1 MAIDPHEVLKTVFG
15 FDSFRGRQA
24 EVIDHLLGGGDCLVL
39 MPTGGGKSL
48 CFQIPALCRD
58 GVAIVIS
65 PLIALMEDQVA
76 ALKQNGVRA
85 EALHSGLP
93 AGAWAD
99 IDERLHRGDLD
110 LLYVSPE
117 RLMKNGFLD
126 RLGSCPLAL
135 FAIDEAHCVSQWG
148 HDFRPEYRQLS
159 LLADRFPEVPRI
171 ALTATADIPTRNDII
186 ERLRLP
192 ADSVFAAGFDRPNI
206 RYRVTPKNNPRDQL
220 LDFLNAE
227 HGGDAGIVYCQTRKR
242 TDETAAW
249 LSAQGW
255 RTLPYHAG
263 LDASVRAD
271 HQARFIKEEGV
282 VMVATIAFGMGIDK
296 PNVRFV
302 AHMDLPKSL
311 ESYYQETG
319 RAGRDGLPANAWM
332 AYGMQDV
339 ARIGQFIVNSE
350 ADETQKRLERRKLDS
365 LVGFCETATCRRQ
378 VLLGYFGETLAEPCG
393 NCDTCLE
400 PVETFDGTEVV
411 QKALSCVYRT
421 GEIFGAAH
429 VIDVLLGG
437 DTDKVRRFRHNEL
450 STYGVGEGT
459 SRPEW
464 QSIFR
469 QLVAMGLLIVD
480 VEGHGGLR
488 MGPDCRPVLR
498 GDQRIELRKETFRKS
513 SKKAAKSGGGA
524 AARATLNDPDDEA
537 LFQELRQRR
546 MELARAQ
553 GVPPY
558 VIFNDRTLVEI
569 AQARPR
575 HAHELAR
582 LNGVGEVKLQRYGD
596 EFLAVVDAHG
606 G

>member
-1 MAIDPHEVLKTVFG
+1 MAIDPHEVLKRIFG
-15 FDSFRGRQA
+15 FESFRGRQA
-24 EVIDHLLGGGDCLVL
+24 EVIEHIIDGGDCLVL

-48 CFQIPALCRD
+48 CFQIPALCRN
-58 GVAIVIS
+58 GVAIVVS

-76 ALKQNGVRA
+76 ALKQNGVSA

-93 AGAWAD
+93 AGAWSK
-99 IDERLHRGDLD
+99 IDERLHLGDLD

-117 RLMKNGFLD
+117 RLMMNGFLD
-126 RLGSCPLAL
+126 RLDSFPLAL

-159 LLADRFPEVPRI
+159 LLAERFPGVPRV
-171 ALTATADIPTRNDII
+171 ALTATADIPTRNDIV

-192 ADSVFAAGFDRPNI
+192 ADSIFAAGFDRPNI
-206 RYRVTPKNNPRDQL
+206 FYRVTPKNNPRDQL
-220 LDFLNAE
+220 LNFLNTE

-242 TDETAAW
+242 TDEMATW

-255 RTLPYHAG
+255 RALPYHAG
-263 LDASVRAD
+263 LDSSIRAE
-271 HQARFIKEEGV
+271 HQERFLKEEGV

-302 AHMDLPKSL
+302 VHMDLPKSL

-319 RAGRDGLPANAWM
+319 RAGRDELPANAWM

-339 ARIGQFIVNSE
+339 ARISQFITNSE
-350 ADETQKRLERRKLDS
+350 ADVNQKLLERRKLDS
-365 LVGFCETATCRRQ
+365 LVGFCETAACRRQ
-378 VLLGYFGETLAEPCG
+378 VLLGYFGETLVEPCG
-393 NCDTCLE
+393 NCDTCLDLA
-400 PVETFDGTEVV
+400 ETFDCTEAV

-429 VIDVLLGG
+429 VTDVLLGG
-437 DTDKVRRFRHNEL
+437 DTEKVRRFHHNGL

-459 SRPEW
+459 SRAEW

-469 QLVAMGLLIVD
+469 QLVAMGLLVVD

-488 MGPDCRPVLR
+488 LGPDCRPVLR
-498 GDQRIELRKETFRKS
+498 GERRVELRRETIQNS
-513 SKKAAKSGGGA
+513 SKKGSKPSGGT
-524 AARATLNDPDDEA
+524 AARASLSNPGDEA
-537 LFQELRQRR
+537 LFQELRQCR
-546 MELARAQ
+546 MQLARAQ

-558 VIFNDRTLVEI
+558 VIFNDRTLLEI
-569 AQARPR
+569 AQVRPR
-575 HAHELAR
+575 HAYEMAL
-582 LNGVGEVKLQRYGD
+582 LNGIGEVKLQRYGD
-596 EFLAVVDAHG
+596 EFLAVVDAHDG
-606 G
+606 

>member
-15 FDSFRGRQA
+15 FENFRGRQA
-24 EVIDHLLGGGDCLVL
+24 EVIEHLLNGGDCLVL

-48 CFQIPALCRD
+48 CFQIPALCLD
-58 GVAIVIS
+58 GVAIVVS

-85 EALHSGLP
+85 EALHSGLS
-93 AGAWAD
+93 AGAWSE

-117 RLMKNGFLD
+117 RLMMNGFLD

-159 LLADRFPEVPRI
+159 LLADRFPGVPRI

-206 RYRVTPKNNPRDQL
+206 RYRVTPKDDPRNQL

-242 TDETAAW
+242 TDETATW

-255 RTLPYHAG
+255 RALPYHAG
-263 LDASVRAD
+263 LEASVRAR
-271 HQARFIKEEGV
+271 HQERFLKEEGV

-350 ADETQKRLERRKLDS
+350 ADDQQKRLERRKLDS

-378 VLLGYFGETLAEPCG
+378 VLLGYFGEILAEPCG
-393 NCDTCLE
+393 NCDTCLS
-400 PVETFDGTEVV
+400 PVATFDGSEVV

-421 GEIFGAAH
+421 GEIFGAGH

-450 STYGVGEGT
+450 STYGVGAGT
-459 SRPEW
+459 SRAEW
-464 QSIFR
+464 QSVFR

-488 MGPDCRPVLR
+488 MGPDCRSVLR
-498 GDQRIELRKETFRKS
+498 GERRIELRRETIRKS
-513 SKKAAKSGGGA
+513 RKKGAKAGGGA
-524 AARATLNDPDDEA
+524 AARATLDDADDEA

-558 VIFNDRTLVEI
+558 VIFNDRTLVEM

-575 HAHELAR
+575 DAHEMAR

>member
-1 MAIDPHEVLKTVFG
+1 MAIDPHEVLKSVFG
-15 FDSFRGRQA
+15 FEKFRGRQA
-24 EVIDHLLGGGDCLVL
+24 EVIDHVLDGGDCLVL

-48 CFQIPALCRD
+48 CFQIPALCLD
-58 GVAIVIS
+58 GVAVVVS

-93 AGAWAD
+93 AGAWSE
-99 IDERLHRGDLD
+99 IDERLHGGDLD

-117 RLMKNGFLD
+117 RLMMNGFLD
-126 RLGSCPLAL
+126 RLGGCPLAL

-159 LLADRFPEVPRI
+159 LLAERFPNVPRI
-171 ALTATADIPTRNDII
+171 ALTATADMPTQRDII

-206 RYRVTPKNNPRDQL
+206 RYRVTPKNSPRDQL
-220 LDFLNAE
+220 FDFLTAE
-227 HGGDAGIVYCQTRKR
+227 HGGDSGIVYCQTRKR
-242 TDETAAW
+242 VEETAAW

-255 RTLPYHAG
+255 RSLPYHAG
-263 LDASVRAD
+263 LAASVRAE
-271 HQARFIKEEGV
+271 HQERFLKEEGV

-319 RAGRDGLPANAWM
+319 RAGRDGLPSNAWM

-350 ADETQKRLERRKLDS
+350 ADEQQKRLERRKLDS
-365 LVGFCETATCRRQ
+365 LVGFCETAACRRQ

-400 PVETFDGTEVV
+400 PVETFDGTEAV
-411 QKALSCVYRT
+411 QKALSGVYRT

-450 STYGVGEGT
+450 STYGVGAGT

-488 MGPDCRPVLR
+488 LGPDCRPILR
-498 GDQRIELRKETFRKS
+498 GDQPVELRRETFRKS
-513 SKKAAKSGGGA
+513 GKKSAKTGGGA
-524 AARATLNDPDDEA
+524 AARATLDDPDDEA
-537 LFQELRQRR
+537 LFQALRQRR

-558 VIFNDRTLVEI
+558 VIFNDRTLVEM
-569 AQARPR
+569 AKARPR
-575 HAHELAR
+575 HAHEMAR

-596 EFLAVVDAHG
+596 EFLAVVDGHG